1 MAGNN
6 WPPLVPDLP
15 GQEGKSPGTLP
26 KIPSTDEGCGQ
37 RREDCK
43 EKSKEKEDMLVAE
56 SLASAYRQLEDKKLQ
71 PVSSEWKF
79 LCYKGKKMTVF
90 QDSQKLDWNLMEV
103 ATYKPKDR
111 VKVGKNLDA
120 KALVGPLSS
129 SSLCI
134 SSQVDVQKTVTM
146 VKRRGK
152 HTRTLEKKRQLENR
166 SIFCGPKKVK
176 ANPKNQPK
184 MDKSEH
190 KDGKKTKAKKSKDGR
205 NNQQDAVVSPEA
217 DLESGGQE
225 NKMSSK
231 RVSGRRKV
239 KGKKKPARKVPKTL
253 DLSAKVVKV
262 PHPHTTFDH

>member
-1 MAGNN
+1 MTDNQ
-6 WPPLVPDLP
+6 WPPLLVPHP
-15 GQEGKSPGTLP
+15 PCQEEKSPQTLP
-26 KIPSTDEGCGQ
+26 KIPPTDEGKKSK
-37 RREDCK
+37 DCE

-56 SLASAYRQLEDKKLQ
+56 SLVSAYRQLEDKKLH
-71 PVSSEWKF
+71 PVASEWKS

-90 QDSQKLDWNLMEV
+90 QDSQKLEWNLMEV

-111 VKVGKNLDA
+111 VKMGKNLDA

-166 SIFCGPKKVK
+166 SIFCGPKMVK

-190 KDGKKTKAKKSKDGR
+190 KDGKKTKEKKSKDGR